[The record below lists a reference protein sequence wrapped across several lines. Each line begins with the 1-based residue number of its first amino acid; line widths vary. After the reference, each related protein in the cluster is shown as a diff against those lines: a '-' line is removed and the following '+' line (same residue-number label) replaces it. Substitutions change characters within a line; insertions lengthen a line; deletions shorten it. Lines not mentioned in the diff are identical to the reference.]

1 MNQAQVIQKAILSE
15 KAYKLMEKGAY
26 TFLVDRRATKEKIT
40 KSVAGQFSVKV
51 RKVNILKSASKRKR
65 IGRTRKS
72 TLVGG
77 GKKAIVW
84 LQSGQT
90 IAMLSPKSKEK
101 SKSKK
106 KEKEI
111 EKALPAGRQVSA
123 EGKEA

>member
-1 MNQAQVIQKAILSE
+1 MNQAQIIQKAILSE

-26 TFLVDRRATKEKIT
+26 TFLVDKKATKKEIA

-51 RKVNILKSASKRKR
+51 RKVNILKSAQKRKR
-65 IGRTRKS
+65 IGKTRKS

-84 LQSGQT
+84 LASGQT

-111 EKALPAGRQVSA
+111 EKVSA
-123 EGKEA
+123 EGKEG

>member
-1 MNQAQVIQKAILSE
+1 MREPSIIQKAILSE

-26 TFLVDRRATKEKIT
+26 IFLVTQEATKEKIA

-51 RKVNILKSASKRKR
+51 KKVNIVKTASKRKR

-84 LQSGQT
+84 LEPGQT

-106 KEKEI
+106 KEKEA
-111 EKALPAGRQVSA
+111 EKVQA
-123 EGKEA
+123 EGKEL